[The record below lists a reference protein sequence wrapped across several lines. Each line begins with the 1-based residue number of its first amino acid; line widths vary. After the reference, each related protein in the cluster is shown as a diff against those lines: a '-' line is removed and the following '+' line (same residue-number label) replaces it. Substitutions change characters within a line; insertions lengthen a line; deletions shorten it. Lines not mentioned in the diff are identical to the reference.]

1 MDKSIKRETGK
12 IEWVD
17 LTVENAEEI
26 KDFYKSVIG
35 WRETSVCIDGY
46 RDYDMV
52 GNEVDEGVAGICHAR
67 GIDAG
72 LPAAWLIYI
81 VVENLEKSMS
91 RCRELGGEVIS
102 GPKCMGYYGRY
113 CVIKDP
119 AGAVAALF
127 EKAS

>member
-1 MDKSIKRETGK
+1 MDESIKQQMGK

-17 LTVENAEEI
+17 LTVENADEI

-35 WRETSVCIDGY
+35 WRETSVRMDGY
-46 RDYDMV
+46 KDYNMV
-52 GNEVDEGVAGICHAR
+52 GKEVNEGVAGICHAR
-67 GIDAG
+67 GLNAG

-81 VVENLEKSMS
+81 VVENLNESMT
-91 RCRELGGEVIS
+91 RCRQLGGEVIS
-102 GPKCMGYYGRY
+102 GPRYMGYYGRY

-127 EKAS
+127 EKAL